1 MPCGAAFGEIQRDD
15 ENVTRSVTG
24 GMPTRSEGTIIT
36 LHRSFPRSA
45 LIVIHKFARRA
56 KRGAKRK

>member
-24 GMPTRSEGTIIT
+24 GMPTRSEGTIIN
-36 LHRSFPRSA
+36 LA
-45 LIVIHKFARRA
+45 LIVPTLCVITPLRTLRV
-56 KRGAKRK
+56 R